1 MIQMLQSI
9 DPARG
14 DVVGEIAI
22 TPVQAIPQVVARS
35 RAAQA
40 GWAAMGLSARAQAIK
55 SAAVQM
61 EARAEEIGAL
71 ISREMGKPLLEGIGE
86 AKGCAAILVEFV
98 KENAKALEQETL
110 DDGKVQSQL
119 RFDPLGVS
127 VCITPWNFPVWMA
140 QDVVIPSLVAGNT
153 VIFKPSEKTPLSG
166 DLWAKCISAV
176 LPQDVLQIVHG
187 DEEQGKA
194 LVVADVNLIAFVG
207 SRAAGKH
214 IMREAAGGLKRLVLE
229 LGGKDA
235 LIVLE
240 DANLDAAVTFAASNC
255 FRNAGQVCVSTERI
269 FVHERVADEFE
280 TQLAKRATA
289 MVQGDP
295 ADEATQIGPM
305 VDAAQKAHVVSLV
318 NDAIKDGARMLAGAD
333 AKGNFIR
340 PTVLAGIRAPMR
352 IMQEETFGPVACITR
367 ISSDEQA
374 IQMANST
381 PFGLGGAVFGETSHA
396 QRVASLLDTGMVG
409 INKGCGGAAG
419 SPWVGAKESGFGF
432 LRGKAGHRQFTQI
445 RVISIAK

>member
-1 MIQMLQSI
+1 MLQSI

-22 TPVQAIPQVVARS
+22 TPVEAIPQVVARA
-35 RAAQA
+35 RAAQSA
-40 GWAAMGLSARAQAIK
+40 WAAMGAHARAQAIK
-55 SAAVQM
+55 SAAT
-61 EARAEEIGAL
+61 AIDNRAEEIGTL
-71 ISREMGKPLLEGIGE
+71 ISREMGKPLREGIGE
-86 AKGCAAILVEFV
+86 AKGCAATLVQFV
-98 KENAKALEQETL
+98 DGNANALEQEIL
-110 DDGKVQSQL
+110 DDGKVRSQL
-119 RFDPLGVS
+119 RFDPLGVA
-127 VCITPWNFPVWMA
+127 VCITPWNFPIWMA

-153 VIFKPSEKTPLSG
+153 VIFKPSEKTPLSC
-166 DLWAKCISAV
+166 DIWAKCLVAA
-176 LPQDVLQIVHG
+176 LPQDVLQVVHG
-187 DEEQGKA
+187 DEQQGKA
-194 LVVADVNLIAFVG
+194 LVAADVNLIAFVG
-207 SRAAGKH
+207 SRSAGKH

-240 DANLDAAVTFAASNC
+240 DADLEAAVNFAASNC

-269 FVHERVADEFE
+269 FVHERIAESFE
-280 TQLAKRATA
+280 TQLAKRATE

-318 NDAIKDGARMLAGAD
+318 NDAIKNGARMIAGAE

-340 PTVLAGIRAPMR
+340 PTVLAGIRTPMR
-352 IMQEETFGPVACITR
+352 IMQEETFGPIACVTR
-367 ISSDEQA
+367 ISSDAQA

-381 PFGLGGAVFGETSHA
+381 PFGLGGAVFGEASHA

-409 INKGCGGAAG
+409 INKGCGGAEG

>member
-1 MIQMLQSI
+1 MIETLQSI

-22 TPVQAIPQVVARS
+22 TPVESIPQVVARA
-35 RAAQA
+35 RAAQT
-40 GWAAMGLSARAQAIK
+40 GWAAMGLHARVAAIK
-55 SAAVQM
+55 SALPEIV
-61 EARAEEIGAL
+61 ARTEEIGAL
-71 ISREMGKPLLEGIGE
+71 ISREMGKPLREAIGE
-86 AKGCAAILVEFV
+86 ANGCAASLGEHVEDI
-98 KENAKALEQETL
+98 AKALEQETL

-235 LIVLE
+235 LIILE

-269 FVHERVADEFE
+269 FVHERLADAFE
-280 TQLAKRATA
+280 TQLAIRATA
-289 MVQGDP
+289 LVQGDP

-333 AKGNFIR
+333 AKGNFVR

-352 IMQEETFGPVACITR
+352 IMQEETFGPVACVTR

-374 IQMANST
+374 ILLANST
-381 PFGLGGAVFGETSHA
+381 PFGLGGAVFGETAHA

-432 LRGKAGHRQFTQI
+432 LRGKTGHRQFAQP
-445 RVISIAK
+445 RVISHAK